1 MKFLIL
7 IFLLTLINPVYS
19 QQNKTMGNLEKL
31 ISDVQIKFAPDK
43 RTALFHVSPKLE
55 NKNQIVLSGETDLIN
70 AKEALLKNLNEL
82 GYKTIDSIKVLPGNY
97 LGNKIYGVID
107 VSVANLRTEP
117 KQEAELASQALLG
130 SRVKLLKESDGWAL
144 VQTPDEYIAWME
156 IGSFI
161 PMDNEQIKEWE
172 SAKRIIFTSI
182 NGFCFS
188 DKSITPSPVS
198 DLVAG
203 NLLKELDRDGEFIKV
218 EFPDKRI
225 GYVLSSN
232 CEEFNN
238 WLNSQQLTG
247 GDIVNT
253 AKRFMGVPY
262 LWGGTSG
269 KLMDCSGFTRTVFLL
284 NGIYLPRDASQQVN
298 VGNLVDTKDGFSNLK
313 PGDLLFFGRKAT
325 ATSKER
331 ITHVGIYIGNEE
343 FIHESGMVQIN
354 SFDKSKSNYSHF
366 RYTQFVKAKRIINSA
381 GKNGV
386 YLLKNVQY

>member
-1 MKFLIL
+1 MKLLTF
-7 IFLLTLINPVYS
+7 IFLSTLIIPVYS
-19 QQNKTMGNLEKL
+19 QQNKNMENLEK
-31 ISDVQIKFAPDK
+31 IVTKIQNKFAPDK

-55 NKNQIVLSGETDLIN
+55 NTNEVTLSGETDLIR
-70 AKEALLKNLNEL
+70 AKEALLSNLNEL

-156 IGSFI
+156 IGSFS

-172 SAKRIIFTSI
+172 SSKRIIFTSI

-188 DKSITPSPVS
+188 SNSITSNPVS

-203 NLLKELDRDGEFIKV
+203 NLLKELGQDGEFIKV

-238 WLNSQQLTG
+238 WLDSQQLTG
-247 GDIVNT
+247 ENIVKT

-298 VGNLVDTKDGFSNLK
+298 VGTIVDTKDGFSNLK

-325 ATSKER
+325 PTSKER
-331 ITHVGIYIGNEE
+331 ITHVGIYIGNDE

-354 SFDKSKSNYSHF
+354 SFDKSKKNYSHF

-386 YLLKNVQY
+386 HLLKNVKY

>member
-19 QQNKTMGNLEKL
+19 QQNKNMVNLEK
-31 ISDVQIKFAPDK
+31 IVTEIQNKFAPDK
-43 RTALFHVSPKLE
+43 RTALFHVTPKLE
-55 NKNQIVLSGETDLIN
+55 NKNEIVLSGETDLIN

-188 DKSITPSPVS
+188 DKSITSSPVS

-203 NLLKELDRDGEFIKV
+203 NLLKDLGQDGEFIKV

-232 CEEFNN
+232 CEDFNN

-247 GDIVNT
+247 GNIVKT
-253 AKRFMGVPY
+253 ARQFMGVPY
-262 LWGGTSG
+262 LWGGTSS

-298 VGNLVDTKDGFSNLK
+298 VGTLVDTKDGFSNLK

-325 ATSKER
+325 PASKER

-354 SFDKSKSNYSHF
+354 SFDKSKKNYSHF

-386 YLLKNVQY
+386 HLLKNVQY